1 MCVFSAQVG
10 TAKDVTGCAIF
21 GTALILLYTFS
32 MLYHVFTNFRAKRVF
47 QILDHCGI
55 FLLIAGSYTPCV
67 LMLLP
72 PKIGWTIFGLQ
83 WGFAVA
89 GILFCKPGTE
99 LAVVCG
105 KAQPILTGERCAL
118 NFMQRLS
125 GIATMTRQ
133 YVLALG
139 DSKTKLLDTRK
150 TTPGLR
156 MLEKYA
162 VKVGGAQNHRFGLF
176 DRIMIKDNH
185 REMAKSVG
193 EGSIAWAVRQCREK
207 YPKLEIE
214 IEADN
219 LDEVRQAADAGVEY
233 ILLDNMS
240 NEMMVEAIKIIAG
253 RAKTEASGNITLE
266 RLPSL
271 RNLGLDFISSG
282 ALTHSVRSIDIGLDI
297 LN

>member
-1 MCVFSAQVG
+1 
-10 TAKDVTGCAIF
+10 
-21 GTALILLYTFS
+21 
-32 MLYHVFTNFRAKRVF
+32 
-47 QILDHCGI
+47 
-55 FLLIAGSYTPCV
+55 
-67 LMLLP
+67 
-72 PKIGWTIFGLQ
+72 
-83 WGFAVA
+83 
-89 GILFCKPGTE
+89 
-99 LAVVCG
+99 
-105 KAQPILTGERCAL
+105 
-118 NFMQRLS
+118 MQRLS

-207 YPKLEIE
+207 DPKLESE

-240 NEMMVEAIKIIAG
+240 NDMMVEAIKIIAG

-282 ALTHSVRSIDIGLDI
+282 ALTHSVKSIDIGLDI

>member
-1 MCVFSAQVG
+1 MTAPVLEPEVLSNICRLALAEDIGSGDATTLAVVPEKLETEARFITRQPCVCAGLPVV
-10 TAKDVTGCAIF
+10 KAIF
-21 GTALILLYTFS
+21 HELDRSLD
-32 MLYHVFTNFRAKRVF
+32 F
-47 QILDHCGI
+47 QPLVQEGD
-55 FLLIAGSYTPCV
+55 
-67 LMLLP
+67 
-72 PKIGWTIFGLQ
+72 
-83 WGFAVA
+83 
-89 GILFCKPGTE
+89 FCKPGTE

-271 RNLGLDFISSG
+271 RNLGLAFISSG

>member
-1 MCVFSAQVG
+1 M
-10 TAKDVTGCAIF
+10 KAIF
-21 GTALILLYTFS
+21 HELDRSLD
-32 MLYHVFTNFRAKRVF
+32 F
-47 QILDHCGI
+47 QPLVQEGD
-55 FLLIAGSYTPCV
+55 
-67 LMLLP
+67 
-72 PKIGWTIFGLQ
+72 
-83 WGFAVA
+83 
-89 GILFCKPGTE
+89 FCKPGTE

-139 DSKTKLLDTRK
+139 DSQTKLLDTRK

-219 LDEVRQAADAGVEY
+219 LDEVRQAAYAGVEY

-240 NEMMVEAIKIIAG
+240 NDMMVEAIKIIAG